1 MSSKALFYRLLV
13 AFVVYT
19 PLIVLGFL
27 RFDGWGPWLMAATV
41 VVLEAALNIGRFE
54 LLAKFQD
61 WRLGRQLRRS
71 AKR

>member
-1 MSSKALFYRLLV
+1 MSSKALFYHLLV
-13 AFVVYT
+13 AFAVYT

-27 RFDGWGPWLMAATV
+27 RFDGWGPWLMVIFTV
-41 VVLEAALNIGRFE
+41 SLEAALIIGRFE